1 MNVATVTSKH
11 KEFDQETMMTNL
23 RSTLLTLA
31 NRLLDTLPA
40 SAPEIQWQ
48 ETLCARWVHDR
59 ANMGHLRALKP
70 RLDQTFEG
78 LIGVDQQANQFKANL
93 ELFLK
98 GLPANATL
106 LWGARGTGKSSMVRA
121 ALSAYHD
128 RGLRIIE
135 VEKAHLGD
143 LPAIVEH
150 IRSQPFQFLI
160 YCDDLTF
167 EDGER
172 EYSGLKTVLDGTLE
186 EFGSNILVVCTSNRR
201 HLVSEP
207 MSDNQ
212 QATVVNGEIHQG
224 DAVEERVSLSDRF
237 GLWLSFYPYSQEV
250 YITIVKHW
258 YRELGQNLDL
268 PEFSETMAIEA
279 NRFAIGRGGR
289 GGRVARQFV
298 IDWMAKQLLSP
309 ST

>member
-1 MNVATVTSKH
+1 M
-11 KEFDQETMMTNL
+11 
-23 RSTLLTLA
+23 STLRTTLLELA
-31 NRLLDTLPA
+31 NRFLETLPN
-40 SAPEIQWQ
+40 SVQEIDWGQ
-48 ETLCARWVHDR
+48 TLCARWVHDR
-59 ANMGHLRALKP
+59 ANMGHLRILHP

-78 LIGVDQQANQFKANL
+78 LIGVDKQARQFKANL

-121 ALSAYHD
+121 ALTAFHD

-135 VEKAHLGD
+135 VEKSHLGD
-143 LPAIVEH
+143 LPAIVENV
-150 IRSQPFQFLI
+150 RSERFQFLI

-172 EYSGLKTVLDGTLE
+172 GYSGLKTVLDGTLE
-186 EFGSNILVVCTSNRR
+186 EFGTNILVVCTSNRR

-207 MSDNQ
+207 MRDNQ
-212 QATVVNGEIHQG
+212 NATVVDGEIHQG
-224 DAVEERVSLSDRF
+224 DAIEERVSLADRF
-237 GLWLSFYPYSQEV
+237 GLWLSFYPFPQDT
-250 YITIVKHW
+250 YIAIVKHW
-258 YRELGQNLDL
+258 YTELGRDLDL
-268 PEFSETMAIEA
+268 PEFTEQMAVEA

-298 IDWMAKQLLSP
+298 IDQMAKQLLAN

>member
-1 MNVATVTSKH
+1 
-11 KEFDQETMMTNL
+11 
-23 RSTLLTLA
+23 
-31 NRLLDTLPA
+31 
-40 SAPEIQWQ
+40 WQ

-128 RGLRIIE
+128 RGLRIVE

-150 IRSQPFQFLI
+150 VRSQPFQFLI

-212 QATVVNGEIHQG
+212 QATVVHGEIHQG

>member
-1 MNVATVTSKH
+1 
-11 KEFDQETMMTNL
+11 
-23 RSTLLTLA
+23 
-31 NRLLDTLPA
+31 
-40 SAPEIQWQ
+40 
-48 ETLCARWVHDR
+48 
-59 ANMGHLRALKP
+59 MGHLRALKP

-78 LIGVDQQANQFKANL
+78 LIGVDQQANQLKANL

-121 ALSAYHD
+121 ALSAYHN
-128 RGLRIIE
+128 RGLRIVE

-150 IRSQPFQFLI
+150 VRSQPFQFLI

-172 EYSGLKTVLDGTLE
+172 QYSGLKTVLDGTLE

-212 QATVVNGEIHQG
+212 QATVVHGEIHQG

-258 YRELGQNLDL
+258 YHELGQNLDL

>member
-1 MNVATVTSKH
+1 
-11 KEFDQETMMTNL
+11 MTAL
-23 RSTLLTLA
+23 RQTLLILA
-31 NRLLDTLPA
+31 TRLLDTLPK
-40 SAPEIQWQ
+40 STPPIDWHQ
-48 ETLCARWVHDR
+48 TLGARWVHDR
-59 ANMGHLRALKP
+59 ANMGHLRALTP
-70 RLDQTFEG
+70 RLDQSFDG
-78 LIGVDQQANQFKANL
+78 LIGVDQQASKFQANL
-93 ELFLK
+93 ELFLQ

-121 ALSAYHD
+121 ALTKYHA

-143 LPAIVEH
+143 LPAIVDQV
-150 IRSQPFQFLI
+150 RSEPFQFLI

-212 QATVVNGEIHQG
+212 HATVVNGEIHQG
-224 DAVEERVSLSDRF
+224 DAIEERVSLSDRF
-237 GLWLSFYPYSQEV
+237 GLWLSFYPYPQDI
-250 YITIVKHW
+250 YIAIVKHW
-258 YRELGQNLDL
+258 YDELGQDLKL
-268 PEFSETMAIEA
+268 PEFSEAMAVEA

-298 IDWMAKQLLSP
+298 IDLMAKQLLDQKA
-309 ST
+309 

>member
-1 MNVATVTSKH
+1 MNAATVTSKH
-11 KEFDQETMMTNL
+11 KDFDQETMMTNL

-40 SAPEIQWQ
+40 PEPEIQWQ

-128 RGLRIIE
+128 RGLRIVE
-135 VEKAHLGD
+135 VEKAYK
-143 LPAIVEH
+143 A
-150 IRSQPFQFLI
+150 
-160 YCDDLTF
+160 
-167 EDGER
+167 
-172 EYSGLKTVLDGTLE
+172 
-186 EFGSNILVVCTSNRR
+186 
-201 HLVSEP
+201 
-207 MSDNQ
+207 
-212 QATVVNGEIHQG
+212 
-224 DAVEERVSLSDRF
+224 RF
-237 GLWLSFYPYSQEV
+237 C
-250 YITIVKHW
+250 
-258 YRELGQNLDL
+258 
-268 PEFSETMAIEA
+268 
-279 NRFAIGRGGR
+279 
-289 GGRVARQFV
+289 
-298 IDWMAKQLLSP
+298 
-309 ST
+309 

>member
-1 MNVATVTSKH
+1 
-11 KEFDQETMMTNL
+11 MTNL

-31 NRLLDTLPA
+31 NRLLETLPA
-40 SAPEIQWQ
+40 PASQIQWQ
-48 ETLCARWVHDR
+48 ETLCARWVYNR
-59 ANMGHLRALKP
+59 ANIGHLRALSP
-70 RLDQTFEG
+70 RLDQTFDD
-78 LIGVDQQANQFKANL
+78 LIGVDQQTNRFKANL

-121 ALSAYHD
+121 ALSEYHD
-128 RGLRIIE
+128 QGLRIVE
-135 VEKAHLGD
+135 VEKLHLCD
-143 LPAIVEH
+143 LPAIVEQL
-150 IRSQPFQFLI
+150 RSKPFQFLI

-172 EYSGLKTVLDGTLE
+172 KYSGLKTVLDGTLE
-186 EFGSNILVVCTSNRR
+186 DFGSNILVVCTSNRR

-212 QATVVNGEIHQG
+212 QATAVNGEIHQG
-224 DAVEERVSLSDRF
+224 DAVEERISLSDRF

-258 YRELGQNLDL
+258 YRRLARNLEL
-268 PEFSETMAIEA
+268 PEFSEAIAIEA
-279 NRFAIGRGGR
+279 NKFAIGRGGR

-298 IDWMAKQLLSP
+298 IDWMARQLKSQP
-309 ST
+309 AK

>member
-1 MNVATVTSKH
+1 M
-11 KEFDQETMMTNL
+11 
-23 RSTLLTLA
+23 STLRTTLLELA
-31 NRLLDTLPA
+31 NRFLETLPK
-40 SAPEIQWQ
+40 SVPEIDWNQ
-48 ETLCARWVHDR
+48 TLCARWVHDR
-59 ANMGHLRALKP
+59 ANMGHLRVLHP

-78 LIGVDQQANQFKANL
+78 LIGVDQQASQFKANL

-121 ALSAYHD
+121 ALTAYHD
-128 RGLRIIE
+128 RGLRIVE
-135 VEKAHLGD
+135 VEKSRLGD
-143 LPAIVEH
+143 LPAIVEKV
-150 IRSQPFQFLI
+150 RTERYQFLI

-186 EFGSNILVVCTSNRR
+186 EFGTNILVVCTSNRR

-212 QATVVNGEIHQG
+212 HATVINGEIHQG
-224 DAVEERVSLSDRF
+224 DAIEERVSLADRF
-237 GLWLSFYPYSQEV
+237 GLWLSFYPYPQDT
-250 YITIVKHW
+250 YIAIVKHW
-258 YRELGQNLDL
+258 YAELGRDLDL
-268 PEFSETMAIEA
+268 PEFTELMAVEA
-279 NRFAIGRGGR
+279 NRFAISRGGR

-298 IDWMAKQLLSP
+298 IDQMAKQLLANP
-309 ST
+309 T

>member
-1 MNVATVTSKH
+1 MNVATVTPKH
-11 KEFDQETMMTNL
+11 KDFDQEPMMTNL

-31 NRLLDTLPA
+31 NRLLETLPA
-40 SAPEIQWQ
+40 PAPEIQWQ

-128 RGLRIIE
+128 RGLRIVE
-135 VEKAHLGD
+135 VEKAHLSD

-150 IRSQPFQFLI
+150 VRSQPFQFLI

-172 EYSGLKTVLDGTLE
+172 EYSGLVD
-186 EFGSNILVVCTSNRR
+186 RR
-201 HLVSEP
+201 RRRRR
-207 MSDNQ
+207 D
-212 QATVVNGEIHQG
+212 
-224 DAVEERVSLSDRF
+224 
-237 GLWLSFYPYSQEV
+237 
-250 YITIVKHW
+250 
-258 YRELGQNLDL
+258 
-268 PEFSETMAIEA
+268 
-279 NRFAIGRGGR
+279 GRGGR
-289 GGRVARQFV
+289 GGRGPGE
-298 IDWMAKQLLSP
+298 L
-309 ST
+309 